1 MSEDEDPIVFH
12 NDHVEHD
19 MNDGPDENEKT
30 EAESKG
36 IESTSTETTP
46 YVAVETA
53 GVTGEEHSDRS
64 TVNEEADHTVVDH
77 HARCIHPVVE
87 AGSIVLHV
95 SNSTSEGKKQ
105 TVKKQAR
112 QQQQKRLKEIRRLI
126 EEKRRTPKEEK
137 QRLKEVSKCKKKSI
151 RDKKNET
158 TARHPKNTRRVQ
170 RCKKHR
176 WNQICKEESAHHK
189 DKE

>member
-1 MSEDEDPIVFH
+1 MNDSVETANEAWHRGRLVLCKVSEDEDHIVFH

-19 MNDGPDENEKT
+19 MNDGQDENEKT

-53 GVTGEEHSDRS
+53 RVTGEEHSDRS
-64 TVNEEADHTVVDH
+64 TVNEEADHTVGDDD

-95 SNSTSEGKKQ
+95 SNNMNEGKK

-112 QQQQKRLKEIRRLI
+112 QQHKR
-126 EEKRRTPKEEK
+126 
-137 QRLKEVSKCKKKSI
+137 
-151 RDKKNET
+151 D
-158 TARHPKNTRRVQ
+158 
-170 RCKKHR
+170 
-176 WNQICKEESAHHK
+176 
-189 DKE
+189 